1 MTSKIIAALP
11 QFPVAPRTSAIS
23 YLSRLNRLWEKMADN
38 SVCILVSNP
47 ECKRSNDTHYPYR
60 QSSEIVYLNGFP
72 EPNSVLIVSKLGG
85 KQNVIMLVQEKDK
98 ARETW
103 DGIRFGMSGAKK
115 NFFANEAFAIGRF
128 DEVIGELIGTAEA
141 VYYRFGRN
149 KKFDK
154 QFRKLWEKKQ
164 KTLLNPSKILDELRL
179 HKNAEELEI
188 IRHSSKIAAEAHKQA
203 MQICRPGLRECQLQA
218 VLEFIFT
225 AGGAVAPAY
234 GSIVAAGNNACVL
247 HYVENQS
254 EIKDGDLVLIDAGC
268 EFGSRAG
275 GYASDITRTFPA
287 NGKFSEA
294 QRELY
299 ELVLKAQLAGIAAAR
314 PGVRLMHI
322 QQVSERVLRKGLMNM
337 GILSSRKSESSNGKQ
352 LKFKDLLPHG
362 TSHWMGIDVHDVGS
376 YDDASKTKSVS
387 PKQRVLEPGMVFTI
401 EPGLY
406 ISQTNTLVP
415 KRYRGIGIRI
425 EDDVV
430 ITKEGCEVL
439 SAEAPKTVAEI
450 EALMS
455 QKS

>member
-98 ARETW
+98 TRETW

-128 DEVIGELIGTAEA
+128 DEVIGELLGKAEA

-179 HKNAEELEI
+179 YKNAEELEI

-203 MQICRPGLRECQLQA
+203 MQICRPGLRESQLQA

-254 EIKDGDLVLIDAGC
+254 EIKNGDLVLIDAGC

-287 NGKFSEA
+287 NGKFSQP

-299 ELVLKAQLAGIAAAR
+299 ELVLKAQMAGIATAR
-314 PGVRLMHI
+314 PGVPLI
-322 QQVSERVLRKGLMNM
+322 QVQRTCERILRQGLRKM
-337 GILSSRKSESSNGKQ
+337 GILREKQQGEKQ
-352 LKFKDLLPHG
+352 LAFKDLLPHG

-406 ISQTNTLVP
+406 ISKTNTLVP

-430 ITKEGCEVL
+430 ITNDGCEVL
-439 SAEAPKTVAEI
+439 TAEAPKTVAEI